1 MSTSR
6 VPVPKIPGR
15 KERNGRP
22 RVGTRDEGQGGGR
35 FEGTLADRL
44 TRFWRAEDPRFD
56 DLLDEVL
63 DGGRQAVIEAALGK
77 LREGEH
83 MPFMDDVE
91 TLAEIVERTSDDGE
105 RLSTSLYWFVA
116 EVDGDAHTP
125 PPAAQIEEAFTSVDL
140 LKPGE
145 RVRLL
150 PVWFDPEQLSYLE
163 AVDRRALLRSMLGSF
178 DAAVRFAADQEITA
192 EIAAE
197 TGGGPRLLALVGL
210 FDEVLDEDSED
221 DDWDEEESAEEVER
235 IGAAVDTFSAGVARA
250 DSRIVRCRPVG
261 GLTDLL
267 EFVAEEPWDEAA
279 DLADLER
286 FIDVALAEVSDGL
299 LDAEVRWTPGSL
311 DVGLSGSDG
320 RWVDSATF
328 EVPEAQLPAAIDTLK
343 RLCRSVR
350 PAGGPS
356 GTA

>member
-1 MSTSR
+1 MAKRDDEQGSDR
-6 VPVPKIPGR
+6 FQ
-15 KERNGRP
+15 
-22 RVGTRDEGQGGGR
+22 GTV
-35 FEGTLADRL
+35 ADRL
-44 TRFWRAEDPRFD
+44 ARLWRAEDPRFD
-56 DLLDEVL
+56 ELLDEVL
-63 DGGRQAVIEAALGK
+63 DGGRQAVLEAALGK

-91 TLAEIVERTSDDGE
+91 TLAEIVERIGEDGE

-116 EVDGDAHTP
+116 EVDGDAHAP
-125 PPAAQIEEAFTSVDL
+125 PPAAQIEEAFSSVDL

-150 PVWFDPEQLSYLE
+150 PVWLDPEQLSYLE
-163 AVDRRALLRSMLGSF
+163 ATDRRALLRRMLASF
-178 DAAVRFAADQEITA
+178 DAAARFAADQEITA
-192 EIAAE
+192 ETDE
-197 TGGGPRLLALVGL
+197 GPRLLALVGL
-210 FDEVLDEDSED
+210 FDEVVEDGAEDEDWD
-221 DDWDEEESAEEVER
+221 DEENSEEVER
-235 IGAAVDTFSAGVARA
+235 IGAAVDTFSASVARA

-279 DLADLER
+279 DLEDLER

-299 LDAEVRWTPGSL
+299 LDAEVRWTPGAL
-311 DVGLSGSDG
+311 EVGLSGSDG

-328 EVPEAQLPAAIDTLK
+328 EVPETQLPAAIDTLK
-343 RLCRSVR
+343 KLCRSVR
-350 PAGGPS
+350 PANGPS

>member
-1 MSTSR
+1 MA
-6 VPVPKIPGR
+6 K
-15 KERNGRP
+15 
-22 RVGTRDEGQGGGR
+22 RDDGQGGDR
-35 FEGTLADRL
+35 FQGTLADRL
-44 TRFWRAEDPRFD
+44 ARLWRAEDPRFD
-56 DLLDEVL
+56 ELLDEVL

-91 TLAEIVERTSDDGE
+91 TLAEIVERTGEDGE

-125 PPAAQIEEAFTSVDL
+125 PPAAQIEEAFASVDL

-145 RVRLL
+145 QVRLL
-150 PVWFDPEQLSYLE
+150 PVWLDPEQLSYLE
-163 AVDRRALLRSMLGSF
+163 ATDRRALLRRMLASF
-178 DAAVRFAADQEITA
+178 DAAVRFAADQEVTA
-192 EIAAE
+192 ETDE
-197 TGGGPRLLALVGL
+197 GPRLLALVGL
-210 FDEVLDEDSED
+210 FDEVVEDGAEDEDWD
-221 DDWDEEESAEEVER
+221 DEESSEEVER
-235 IGAAVDTFSAGVARA
+235 IGAAVDTFSASVTRA

-279 DLADLER
+279 DLEDLER

-299 LDAEVRWTPGSL
+299 LDAEVRWTPGAL
-311 DVGLSGSDG
+311 EVGLSGSDG

-328 EVPEAQLPAAIDTLK
+328 EVPETQLPAAIDTLK

-350 PAGGPS
+350 PANGPS

>member
-1 MSTSR
+1 
-6 VPVPKIPGR
+6 
-15 KERNGRP
+15 
-22 RVGTRDEGQGGGR
+22 VGKRDDGQGSDR
-35 FEGTLADRL
+35 FEGTVADRL
-44 TRFWRAEDPRFD
+44 ARFWRAEDPRFD

-63 DGGRQAVIEAALGK
+63 DGGRQAVIEATLGK

-91 TLAEIVERTSDDGE
+91 TLAEIVERTNEDGE

-116 EVDGDAHTP
+116 EVDGDAHAP
-125 PPAAQIEEAFTSVDL
+125 PPAAQIEEAFSSVDL

-145 RVRLL
+145 QVRLL
-150 PVWFDPEQLSYLE
+150 PVWLDPEQLSYLE
-163 AVDRRALLRSMLGSF
+163 ATDRRALLRRMLGSF
-178 DAAVRFAADQEITA
+178 DAAVRFAADQEVTA
-192 EIAAE
+192 ETDE
-197 TGGGPRLLALVGL
+197 GPRLLALVGL
-210 FDEVLDEDSED
+210 FDEILDENAED
-221 DDWDEEESAEEVER
+221 EDWDDEENAEEVER
-235 IGAAVDTFSAGVARA
+235 IGAAVETFSASVARA

-279 DLADLER
+279 DLEDLER

-299 LDAEVRWTPGSL
+299 LDAEVRWTPGAL
-311 DVGLSGSDG
+311 EVGLSGSDG

-328 EVPEAQLPAAIDTLK
+328 EVPETQLPAAIDTLK

>member
-1 MSTSR
+1 MG
-6 VPVPKIPGR
+6 K
-15 KERNGRP
+15 
-22 RVGTRDEGQGGGR
+22 RDDGQGSDR
-35 FEGTLADRL
+35 FEGTVADRL
-44 TRFWRAEDPRFD
+44 ARFWRAEDPRFD

-63 DGGRQAVIEAALGK
+63 DGGRQAVIEATLGK

-91 TLAEIVERTSDDGE
+91 TLAEIVERTNEDGE

-116 EVDGDAHTP
+116 EVDGDAHAP
-125 PPAAQIEEAFTSVDL
+125 PPAAQIEEAFSSVDL

-145 RVRLL
+145 QVRLL
-150 PVWFDPEQLSYLE
+150 PVWLDPEQLSYLE
-163 AVDRRALLRSMLGSF
+163 ATDRRALLRRMLGSF
-178 DAAVRFAADQEITA
+178 DAAVRFAADQEVTA
-192 EIAAE
+192 ETDE
-197 TGGGPRLLALVGL
+197 GPRLLALVGL
-210 FDEVLDEDSED
+210 FDEILDENAED
-221 DDWDEEESAEEVER
+221 EDWDDEENAEEVER
-235 IGAAVDTFSAGVARA
+235 IGAAVETFSASVARA

-279 DLADLER
+279 DLEDLER

-299 LDAEVRWTPGSL
+299 LDAEVRWTPGAL
-311 DVGLSGSDG
+311 EVGLSGSDG

-328 EVPEAQLPAAIDTLK
+328 EVPETQLPAAIDTLK

>member
-1 MSTSR
+1 MG
-6 VPVPKIPGR
+6 K
-15 KERNGRP
+15 
-22 RVGTRDEGQGGGR
+22 RDEEQGGDR
-35 FEGTLADRL
+35 FQGTLADRL
-44 TRFWRAEDPRFD
+44 ARLWRSEDPRFD

-91 TLAEIVERTSDDGE
+91 TLAEIVERTGEDGE
-105 RLSTSLYWFVA
+105 HLSTSLYWFVA
-116 EVDGDAHTP
+116 EVDGDAHEP
-125 PPAAQIEEAFTSVDL
+125 PPADQIEEAFTSVDL

-163 AVDRRALLRSMLGSF
+163 AADRRALLRRMLASF
-178 DAAVRFAADQEITA
+178 DVAARFAADQEVTA
-192 EIAAE
+192 GTDE
-197 TGGGPRLLALVGL
+197 GRRLLALVGL
-210 FDEVLDEDSED
+210 FDEIVADDAEDED
-221 DDWDEEESAEEVER
+221 WGDEENAEEVER
-235 IGAAVDTFSAGVARA
+235 IGAAVDTFSASVARA

-267 EFVAEEPWDEAA
+267 EFVAEEPWDDAA
-279 DLADLER
+279 DLEDLER

-311 DVGLSGSDG
+311 EVGLSGSDG

-328 EVPEAQLPAAIDTLK
+328 EVPEAQLSAAIDTLK

>member
-1 MSTSR
+1 MA
-6 VPVPKIPGR
+6 K
-15 KERNGRP
+15 
-22 RVGTRDEGQGGGR
+22 RDDGQGGDR
-35 FEGTLADRL
+35 FQGTLADRL
-44 TRFWRAEDPRFD
+44 ARLWRAEDPRFD
-56 DLLDEVL
+56 ELLDEVL

-91 TLAEIVERTSDDGE
+91 TLAEIVERTGEDGE

-125 PPAAQIEEAFTSVDL
+125 PPAAQIEEAFSSVDL

-150 PVWFDPEQLSYLE
+150 PVWLDPEQLSYLE
-163 AVDRRALLRSMLGSF
+163 ATDRRALLRRMLASF
-178 DAAVRFAADQEITA
+178 DAAVRFAADQEVTA
-192 EIAAE
+192 ETDE
-197 TGGGPRLLALVGL
+197 GPRLLALVGL
-210 FDEVLDEDSED
+210 FDEVVEDGAEDEDWD
-221 DDWDEEESAEEVER
+221 DEESSEEVER

-279 DLADLER
+279 DLEDLER

-299 LDAEVRWTPGSL
+299 LDAEVRWTPGAL
-311 DVGLSGSDG
+311 EVGLSGSDG

-328 EVPEAQLPAAIDTLK
+328 EVPETQLPAAIDTLK

-350 PAGGPS
+350 PANGPS

>member
-1 MSTSR
+1 MG
-6 VPVPKIPGR
+6 K
-15 KERNGRP
+15 
-22 RVGTRDEGQGGGR
+22 RDDGGAGDR

-44 TRFWRAEDPRFD
+44 ARYWRAEDPRFD

-63 DGGRQAVIEAALGK
+63 DGGRQAVIEATLGK

-91 TLAEIVERTSDDGE
+91 TLAEIIEHAGPDGE
-105 RLSTSLYWFVA
+105 RLSTSLYWFIA
-116 EVDGDAHTP
+116 EVEGDAHAP
-125 PPAAQIEEAFTSVDL
+125 PPAAQIEEAFASVDL

-150 PVWFDPEQLSYLE
+150 PVWLDPEQLSYLE
-163 AVDRRALLRSMLGSF
+163 ATDRRALLRQMLGSF
-178 DAAVRFAADQEITA
+178 DGAVRFAADQEVTA
-192 EIAAE
+192 ETDE
-197 TGGGPRLLALVGL
+197 GPRLLALVGL
-210 FDEVLDEDSED
+210 FDEVVDDAAEDEDWD
-221 DDWDEEESAEEVER
+221 DEENSEEVER
-235 IGAAVDTFSAGVARA
+235 IGAAVESFSASVARA
-250 DSRIVRCRPVG
+250 DSRVLRCRPVG

-267 EFVAEEPWDEAA
+267 EFVAEEPWDDAA
-279 DLADLER
+279 DLEDLER

-311 DVGLSGSDG
+311 EVGLSGSDG

-328 EVPEAQLPAAIDTLK
+328 DVPETQLPAAIDTLK